1 MDIKKILEYQEK
13 DKKVINLE
21 RELDSS
27 EDKKI
32 YQSMQNVA
40 KDAQARSASLD
51 KSAEDVVREY
61 NNLKKAF
68 DDNQKLLD
76 NLEKKDLTNLDENGI
91 KELKELTNK
100 IISNLN
106 YLEKKI
112 MAQADAVK
120 KILDEFDNTKK
131 RYNAAK
137 TKHTEHKQKFEAEK
151 AKLEPE
157 IEKAQAELAEL
168 EKGIDKDLLA
178 RYKAKRTDKFFPIF
192 VPLRGSSCGGCM
204 MELSVAQIEKL
215 KKNGILECEN
225 CRRYIYLDENK

>member
-13 DKKVINLE
+13 DRKVINLE
-21 RELDSS
+21 RDLDSS

-51 KSAEDVVREY
+51 KTAEDVVRDY

-68 DDNQKLLD
+68 EDNQKLLD
-76 NLEKKDLTNLDENGI
+76 NLEKKDLDSLDEKGI
-91 KELKELTNK
+91 QDLKELTNK
-100 IISNLN
+100 IVSNLN

-112 MAQADAVK
+112 MAQADSVK

-131 RYNAAK
+131 RYGMAK
-137 TKHTEHKQKFEAEK
+137 AKHSEHKQKFEVEK
-151 AKLEPE
+151 QKLEPE
-157 IEKAQAELAEL
+157 IQKLQSELASL
-168 EKGIDKDLLA
+168 EKGIDKDLLS

-225 CRRYIYLDENK
+225 CRRYIYLDN

>member
-100 IISNLN
+100 IVSNLN
-106 YLEKKI
+106 YLEKK
-112 MAQADAVK
+112 
-120 KILDEFDNTKK
+120 
-131 RYNAAK
+131 
-137 TKHTEHKQKFEAEK
+137 
-151 AKLEPE
+151 
-157 IEKAQAELAEL
+157 
-168 EKGIDKDLLA
+168 
-178 RYKAKRTDKFFPIF
+178 
-192 VPLRGSSCGGCM
+192 
-204 MELSVAQIEKL
+204 
-215 KKNGILECEN
+215 
-225 CRRYIYLDENK
+225 

>member
-21 RELDSS
+21 RELETS
-27 EDKKI
+27 EDRKI
-32 YQSMQNVA
+32 FQNMQNVA

-51 KSAEDVVREY
+51 KNAEDVVRDY

-68 DDNQKLLD
+68 EDNQKLLD
-76 NLEKKDLTNLDENGI
+76 TLERKDLDALDEKGI
-91 KELKELTNK
+91 QDLKELTNK
-100 IISNLN
+100 IVSNLN

-112 MAQADAVK
+112 MSQADTVK

-131 RYNAAK
+131 RYGVAK
-137 TKHTEHKQKFEAEK
+137 AKHAEHKQKYEVERQK
-151 AKLEPE
+151 KEPE
-157 IEKAQAELAEL
+157 IHKLQQELASL
-168 EKGIDKDLLA
+168 EKGIDKELLS
-178 RYKAKRTDKFFPIF
+178 RYKSKRTDKFFPIF

-225 CRRYIYLDENK
+225 CRRYIYLDN